1 MAFKM
6 KYKNLEEV
14 VDQLRKAVKAH
25 GKQAKIIEEHIDDME
40 SPMKDR
46 TRGISEHNTAH
57 AKHDRGQGPDPHAKE
72 KTPLEKRGSWEYG
85 GKTYYGDYIREDSKY
100 TYYRTHNNKIK
111 KKPKRK

>member
-14 VDQLRKAVKAH
+14 VKGLKSAVVMH
-25 GKQAKIIEEHIDDME
+25 GKQAKIIEKHIDK
-40 SPMKDR
+40 MKD
-46 TRGISEHNTAH
+46 
-57 AKHDRGQGPDPHAKE
+57 
-72 KTPLEKRGSWEYG
+72 TPLDKRGSWEYG

-100 TYYRTHNNKIK
+100 TYYRTHNDKIK